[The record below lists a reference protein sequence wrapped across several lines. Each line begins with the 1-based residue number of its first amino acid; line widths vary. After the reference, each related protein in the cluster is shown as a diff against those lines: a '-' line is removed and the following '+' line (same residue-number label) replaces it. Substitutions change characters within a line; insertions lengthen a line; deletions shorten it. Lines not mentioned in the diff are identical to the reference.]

1 MSGVVGGDL
10 LRASA
15 YVEKWLLVIGT
26 FLLVGD
32 RRATL
37 ALVKCLDSNLSA
49 FKCTLYLFAV
59 VVKSRYFLS
68 SCVFLVGSNPEKYDE
83 LENIS

>member
-1 MSGVVGGDL
+1 MSGIGAGDL
-10 LRASA
+10 KRASA
-15 YVEKWLLVIGT
+15 YVEYWFLIIGT

-37 ALVKCLDSNLSA
+37 VLVKCLDSNLSA
-49 FKCTLYLFAV
+49 SNCALYLFAV

-83 LENIS
+83 LENIL